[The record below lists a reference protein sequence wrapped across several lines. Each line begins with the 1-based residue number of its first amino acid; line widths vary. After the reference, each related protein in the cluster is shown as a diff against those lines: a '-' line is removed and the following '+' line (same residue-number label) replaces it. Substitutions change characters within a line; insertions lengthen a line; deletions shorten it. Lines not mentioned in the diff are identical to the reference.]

1 MNLFQKIAKMQ
12 KKKTG
17 LRVARRGA
25 NTYITITIMST
36 NRIYVYI
43 YDI

>member
-12 KKKTG
+12 KKTG